1 MADASDSKSDAGNS
15 VWVQV
20 PSPAVRGSYRNDNF
34 LFCFPGGL
42 MRNDSMAVE
51 LFLIHTDF
59 LEDEEVFRLKL
70 KQVSEKRRNK
80 VLQYKTREDQKR
92 SLAAGLLLEEILR
105 NHGFHPNAMETDDN
119 GKLYLPE
126 VDNFFF
132 SLSHSGE
139 YAACVVCDV
148 PVGVD
153 IEKKRMTKANI
164 AKRFF
169 QIKESDKIEK
179 QPPEKRDDMF
189 FRYWTGKESYL
200 KLTGKGIL
208 GGLDSFFVDLDEKK
222 IIDEYNHNQ
231 EIYLKEY
238 KCLEDYYIS
247 VACYSK
253 KFATFVKKIYYRL

>member
-1 MADASDSKSDAGNS
+1 MYNE
-15 VWVQV
+15 
-20 PSPAVRGSYRNDNF
+20 
-34 LFCFPGGL
+34 
-42 MRNDSMAVE
+42 SMAVE
-51 LFLIHTDF
+51 LYLIHTDF
-59 LEDEEVFRLKL
+59 LEDEEVFRQKL
-70 KQVSEKRRNK
+70 KQVTEKRRNK

-92 SLAAGLLLEEILR
+92 SLAAGLLLEELLKS
-105 NHGFHPNAMETDDN
+105 HGVDPNLVKTDAN

-153 IEKKRMTKANI
+153 IQQKRMTTANI

-169 QIKESDKIEK
+169 KIEEANKIEK
-179 QPPEKRDDMF
+179 QPPEKREDMF
-189 FRYWTGKESYL
+189 FSYWTGKESYL
-200 KLTGKGIL
+200 KLKGQGIL
-208 GGLDSFFVDLDEKK
+208 GGMDSFFVDLDEKK
-222 IIDEYNHNQ
+222 IVDEYNHNQ

>member
-1 MADASDSKSDAGNS
+1 MENE
-15 VWVQV
+15 
-20 PSPAVRGSYRNDNF
+20 R
-34 LFCFPGGL
+34 
-42 MRNDSMAVE
+42 MAVE
-51 LFLIHTDF
+51 LYLIHTDF
-59 LEDEEVFRLKL
+59 LEDEEIFRLKL
-70 KQVSEKRRNK
+70 KQVSENRRRK

-92 SLAAGLLLEEILR
+92 SLAAGLLLEELLKK
-105 NHGFHPNAMETDDN
+105 HGFDPNLLKTDEN

-126 VDNFFF
+126 VNDFFF
-132 SLSHSGE
+132 SLSHSGN
-139 YAACVVCDV
+139 YAACVICDV

-153 IEKKRMTKANI
+153 IQQKRMTKANI

-169 QIKESDKIEK
+169 KTEEAETIEK
-179 QPPEKRDDMF
+179 QPPEKREDMF

-200 KLTGKGIL
+200 KLKGQGIL

-222 IIDEYNHNQ
+222 IVDEYNNKK

-253 KFATFVKKIYYRL
+253 NFATFVKKIYYRL